1 MNIAKN
7 FNCGKLNFHL
17 AYIIFSIREVVM
29 PWVTFDL
36 NQFKGRA
43 VSEDEY
49 PNYFHRKDDDGVAED
64 EQKQLEEPDDE
75 E

>member
-1 MNIAKN
+1 
-7 FNCGKLNFHL
+7 
-17 AYIIFSIREVVM
+17 M

-43 VSEDEY
+43 VTEDEY
-49 PNYFHRKDDDGVAED
+49 PSYFHRKDADGVAEE